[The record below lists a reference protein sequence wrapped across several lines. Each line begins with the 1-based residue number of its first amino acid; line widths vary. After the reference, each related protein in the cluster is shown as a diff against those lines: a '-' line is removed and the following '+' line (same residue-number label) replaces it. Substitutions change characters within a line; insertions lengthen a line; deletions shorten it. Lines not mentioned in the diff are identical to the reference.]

1 MPTVAT
7 KTLNRLRKGGV
18 LYTKEPQPI
27 TYEQALALEDDP
39 RLSVKI
45 TQEEH
50 AAYHSRQAAA
60 AEAAEDPGTQ
70 TDPDKDNTDP
80 NAGGGQDQEPDD
92 PVARKEAIIDAASQL
107 DLDNE
112 DHYTKAG
119 LPDARALS
127 GILGWTVTAAERNEA
142 FGAQGGG
149 SEDDETQTPNPEEG
163 EKPKGKITIKKK
175 GEGDPDPA
183 EAGEGGGADP
193 STEGAVEV

>member
-27 TYEQALALEDDP
+27 TYEQALAMEADP
-39 RLSVKI
+39 RLNVKI

-60 AEAAEDPGTQ
+60 AEAAEAMEIGAVAAGVHDV
-70 TDPDKDNTDP
+70 P

-149 SEDDETQTPNPEEG
+149 SEDDETETPNPEEG

-183 EAGEGGGADP
+183 ETGEGGGADP